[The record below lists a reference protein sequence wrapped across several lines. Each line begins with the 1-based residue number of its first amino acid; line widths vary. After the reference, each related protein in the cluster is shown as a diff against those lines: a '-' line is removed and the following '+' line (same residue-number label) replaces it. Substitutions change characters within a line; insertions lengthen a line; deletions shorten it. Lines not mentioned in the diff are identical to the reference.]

1 MSDRLTPTIANLAKG
16 IAAGS
21 FRSEAEISQ
30 GVVKRVL
37 HELGWDV
44 FDMQVVAP
52 EFKIGTRKVDYALCQ
67 PPGKAAILVEVK
79 DLGKADGKG
88 RKQLFEYCFHQG
100 VPIAVLTD
108 GRTWSFFFP
117 AGQGSYDE
125 RMFARIDLLDDDHR
139 ESARTLVRYLNL
151 DDVQSQT
158 ARKRAEQDY
167 EAARFQKQAASKY
180 ASVWRKLLSGPEPLL
195 LELFSEEVESATGVR
210 PDPEL
215 AAEFIRGHAY
225 GGVVASKTARSKSI
239 GRKPKVKPP
248 ATSHSAKTSAMPSFT
263 YQGKTQ
269 TFKSGAKLLGAVFSR
284 LASMDPG
291 FCERYSERYSGRVRK
306 YVARSKEELHPGK
319 PELRKSALPLP
330 GGWWVTTHCSN
341 TEKLKRIK
349 QACGLVGLEFGR
361 DVVVEIPVGVRRE
374 KSES

>member
-1 MSDRLTPTIANLAKG
+1 MSDRLTPTIEDLAKG

-37 HELGWDV
+37 NDLGWPV

-88 RKQLFEYCFHQG
+88 QKQLFEYCFHQG

-117 AGQGSYDE
+117 AGQGSYEE
-125 RMFARIDLLDDDHR
+125 RLFAHIDLLDDDH
-139 ESARTLVRYLNL
+139 SAAAKTLARYL
-151 DDVQSQT
+151 DVEDVKTQT
-158 ARKRAEQDY
+158 ARKRAERDY

-180 ASVWRKLLSGPEPLL
+180 ASVWQRLLSGPEPLL

-210 PDPEL
+210 PDPER
-215 AAEFIRGHAY
+215 AAVFIRGHAVGAGLSRKVPQVKSVSGKKPPDHRFLRRRQLGCPHSHSRDRLRHLTPLRSCLVPY
-225 GGVVASKTARSKSI
+225 SARSPRWIRVSVGAIPNATQVACANTWQRARRSYIRETRNCIVKYTRFLVDGCLPPISATRTRS
-239 GRKPKVKPP
+239 GGSSKP
-248 ATSHSAKTSAMPSFT
+248 
-263 YQGKTQ
+263 
-269 TFKSGAKLLGAVFSR
+269 
-284 LASMDPG
+284 
-291 FCERYSERYSGRVRK
+291 
-306 YVARSKEELHPGK
+306 AR
-319 PELRKSALPLP
+319 
-330 GGWWVTTHCSN
+330 
-341 TEKLKRIK
+341 
-349 QACGLVGLEFGR
+349 
-361 DVVVEIPVGVRRE
+361 
-374 KSES
+374 

>member
-1 MSDRLTPTIANLAKG
+1 MSDRLTPTIEDLAKG

-37 HELGWDV
+37 NDLGWPV

-88 RKQLFEYCFHQG
+88 QKQLFEYCFHQG

-117 AGQGSYDE
+117 AGQGSYEE
-125 RMFARIDLLDDDHR
+125 RLFAHIDLLDDDHGNA
-139 ESARTLVRYLNL
+139 ARTLVRYL
-151 DDVQSQT
+151 DVEDVKSQT

-167 EAARFQKQAASKY
+167 EAARFQKQAATKY

-195 LELFSEEVESATGVR
+195 LDLFSEEVESATGVR
-210 PDPEL
+210 PERER
-215 AAEFIRGHAY
+215 AAEFIRGHAV
-225 GGVVASKTARSKSI
+225 GTGVTRRVTQVKSAR
-239 GRKPKVKPP
+239 RKPKPTTTSVPP
-248 ATSHSAKTSAMPSFT
+248 SIKSSGVPSFT
-263 YQGKTQ
+263 FQGQ
-269 TFKSGAKLLGAVFSR
+269 TETFSTGAKLFGAVFSTF
-284 LASMDPG
+284 ASMDPT
-291 FCERYSERYSGRVRK
+291 FCERYSQRHSGRVRK
-306 YVARSKEELHPGK
+306 YVAQSKEELYPGN
-319 PELRKSALPLP
+319 PNLQSQVLPLP
-330 GGWWVTTHCSN
+330 GGWLLATHTSN
-341 TEKLKRIK
+341 TDKIRRIK
-349 QACGLVGLEFGR
+349 QACKVMGLEFGQDLVV
-361 DVVVEIPVGVRRE
+361 DVPVGKRA
-374 KSES
+374 KGG

>member
-88 RKQLFEYCFHQG
+88 QKQLFEYCFHQG

-139 ESARTLVRYLNL
+139 ESAHTLVRYLNL
-151 DDVQSQT
+151 DDVKSQT

-180 ASVWRKLLSGPEPLL
+180 TSVWRKLLSGPEPLL
-195 LELFSEEVESATGVR
+195 LELFSEEVENATGVR
-210 PDPEL
+210 PDAER
-215 AAEFIRGHAY
+215 AAEFIRGHAF
-225 GGVVASKTARSKSI
+225 GGVVAPEMARVRST

-248 ATSHSAKTSAMPSFT
+248 TKSPSVKTSGMPSYT
-263 YQGKTQ
+263 YQGRTE
-269 TFKSGAKLLGAVFSR
+269 TFRSGAKLLGAVFSMF
-284 LASMDPG
+284 ASMDPA
-291 FCERYSERYSGRVRK
+291 FCERYSESYSGRIRK
-306 YVARSKEELHPGK
+306 YVARTKEELHPGK
-319 PELRKSALPLP
+319 PELQNSALALP
-330 GGWWVTTHCSN
+330 GGWWVATHSSN
-341 TEKLKRIK
+341 TEKIKRIK
-349 QACGLVGLEFGR
+349 QACHVAGVEFGK
-361 DVVVEIPVGVRRE
+361 DLVVEIPVGATRRR
-374 KSES
+374 S